1 MDGQIDQ
8 FDLWTGLFGGLAL
21 FLFGM
26 DLLTLALKRA
36 AGDRMRDLLGKV
48 TRNRF
53 LGAAA
58 GALITGVVNSSS
70 VTTVILVGFISA
82 GLMSMSQSV
91 SVIMGA
97 NIGSTFT
104 AQVLAFN
111 VTRYALPIITA
122 GFLIS
127 FLSKH
132 ENRREYGRFILGI
145 GLVFYGMGLMSQAM
159 VPLRSYQPFVDLIST
174 LASPLL
180 AVVVGAVFT
189 AIIQSS
195 AATTGIV
202 IVLAGQGLLALET
215 AIPIALGANIGTCV
229 TAGLASIGKPREA
242 VRAVLVH
249 VLFNVAGVL
258 LWIGFIPEFATLVR
272 TVSPVAEGLSGAV
285 QIAAEAPRQVANAH
299 TIFNVANTLLF
310 IGFTAQIARLVAWLV
325 PDRPLRIEQPLAPK
339 FLEESLLPTP
349 ALALSAARSEI
360 GRMGDYVH
368 GMLIKALPAAIS
380 GSREALRMIE
390 AMDKP
395 VDRLH
400 KALIGYLGRIS
411 TTALTPVQAA
421 ELMQIVGIA
430 NDLEHIGDRIAGDL
444 TTSARK
450 RLDEHAAIAPEAIDR
465 ITNYHAAVAQAL
477 REAIQAVTDE
487 DTDLASSVRA
497 MKHDVNAIAD
507 KLHRERF
514 HSLPGLRP
522 GSVTAYVREVE
533 VLEILDGIFK
543 VARRIARSQL
553 IVAEEPDAST

>member
-111 VTRYALPIITA
+111 VTRYALPIITV
-122 GFLIS
+122 GFLVA

-258 LWIGFIPEFATLVR
+258 LWIGFIPEFAAFVR
-272 TVSPVAEGLSGAV
+272 TVSPVAEGLSGAA

-325 PDRPLRIEQPLAPK
+325 PDRPLRFEQPLAPK

-349 ALALSAARSEI
+349 ALALSAARNEI

-368 GMLIKALPAAIS
+368 GMLVKALPAAIS

-465 ITNYHAAVAQAL
+465 ITNYHAAVARAL

-553 IVAEEPDAST
+553 IVAEEPDVST

>member
-122 GFLIS
+122 GFLVA

-180 AVVVGAVFT
+180 AVVAGAVFT

-249 VLFNVAGVL
+249 VFFNVAGVL

-272 TVSPVAEGLSGAV
+272 AVSPVAEGLSGAA

-325 PDRPLRIEQPLAPK
+325 PDRPLRFEQPLVPK

-349 ALALSAARSEI
+349 ALALSAARNEI

-368 GMLIKALPAAIS
+368 GMLVKALPAAIS

-465 ITNYHAAVAQAL
+465 ITNYHAAVARAL

-553 IVAEEPDAST
+553 IVAEEPDVST